1 MKKLIVT
8 AIMAIALIVGSATAA
23 NPCPKQKQRN

>member
-8 AIMAIALIVGSATAA
+8 AIMFNDKA
-23 NPCPKQKQRN
+23 NDN